1 MAIFVINLG
10 YMKKER
16 LGFNLAVMGIIA
28 SGKDTQANLLQEK
41 YNLKPVGTG
50 LYTRNLLKEKSK
62 DGDWA
67 RRVVSSGKP
76 LPVVLMKK
84 FLVGEIKDKPKDK
97 DLIFIGGPRL
107 KPEAQLVRKLLKEN
121 NQNIFVV
128 YIKLSDKEVFKRS
141 LKRKLDTNIK
151 DVYKVFDEE
160 KIIKERIKVHKNQ
173 VSKTINYFEGLKILK
188 KINGNQSIEKV
199 NQDIEK
205 AILYFKKLNNKK

>member
-1 MAIFVINLG
+1 
-10 YMKKER
+10 MKKER